1 MENIKEN
8 ISKNLVKLR
17 KSKKL
22 TQQDFAKIFN
32 YSDKAVSR
40 WERGE
45 SLPDID
51 ILTQICDYYNVEFSW
66 LISSQEEVV
75 KVKQKAS
82 TWYRVATVLLYVVS
96 VFTLA
101 TVIFVYFQISSNT
114 VFYQAYIWSV
124 PISFFI
130 VTWCC
135 HRWWE
140 KALEFSFASATLW
153 TLLASVYVQFLS
165 LNIWAIFLLGIPLQ
179 LILVL
184 TFLMSLNKKNTK

>member
-17 KSKKL
+17 KSRKL
-22 TQQDFAKIFN
+22 TQQDFAQIFN

-45 SLPDID
+45 SLPDIEV
-51 ILTQICDYYNVEFSW
+51 LTQICDYYGVEFSW
-66 LISSQEEVV
+66 LISAQNEIV
-75 KVKQKAS
+75 KSKQKDS

-101 TVIFVYFQISSNT
+101 TVIFVYFNISANI
-114 VFYQAYIWSV
+114 VLYQAYIWAV
-124 PISFFI
+124 PASFFI
-130 VTWCC
+130 VAWCC
-135 HRWWE
+135 HRWWGL
-140 KALEFSFASATLW
+140 ALKFAFASATLW
-153 TLLASVYVQFLS
+153 SLLVSVYVQFLS

-184 TFLMSLNKKNTK
+184 TFLMGMNKRNTK